1 MNKFM
6 LMVCFLLAAC
16 ASGSKVVTQENFVE
30 VERGITASEL
40 KARLGTPNEIRK
52 LDSGDAEYI
61 YFERVQ
67 ANDEVVEVKQYIF
80 IIRQGRVFDKKMRFE
95 KMQLPYRILER
106 NAFDLQ
112 TSQNQNIDF

>member
-16 ASGSKVVTQENFVE
+16 ASGGKIVTQESFSE
-30 VERGITASEL
+30 VERGITAVEL
-40 KARLGTPNEIRK
+40 KEKLGSPNETKK
-52 LDSGDAEYI
+52 LASGDVEYI

-67 ANDEVVEVKQYIF
+67 ANDEIVEVKHYIF
-80 IIRQGRVFDKKMRFE
+80 IIRQGRVYDKKMRFE
-95 KMQLPYRILER
+95 KIQLPYRILER

-112 TSQNQNIDF
+112 TSQADF